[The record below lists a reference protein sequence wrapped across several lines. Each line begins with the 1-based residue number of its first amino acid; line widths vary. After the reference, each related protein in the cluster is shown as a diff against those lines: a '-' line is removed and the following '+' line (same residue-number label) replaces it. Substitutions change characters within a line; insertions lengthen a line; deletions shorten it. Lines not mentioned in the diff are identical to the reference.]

1 MDSTTHTRKQRL
13 QALIDSPTYD
23 GSNVSFA
30 AAVGIN
36 KSRVSQLLDPDEPF
50 GERAAKNICDAL
62 GLPDRY
68 FDEQPQDQKEI
79 RSTVSLSS
87 TVHEVPVLD
96 KGTAGMYKDYL
107 SGKLTAKTQ
116 KYVGPN
122 GNSVFMFRVS
132 DDLMQPQVPKGALAV
147 INPTIT
153 PRHGMKVLVT
163 DGETAI
169 LRKLVIDGSTSYIE
183 AVNLPAKALTGQILG
198 VAQAFYLP
206 EFDPET
212 GEEIG

>member
-1 MDSTTHTRKQRL
+1 MNTKDIIKAARERLGMTHQ
-13 QALIDSPTYD
+13 QFGD
-23 GSNVSFA
+23 
-30 AAVGIN
+30 AVGV
-36 KSRVSQLLDPDEPF
+36 SRGSVQQWEKGTTAPKRSHQKRVADFIGVSV
-50 GERAAKNICDAL
+50 AKLNGQSTEDQDA
-62 GLPDRY
+62 
-68 FDEQPQDQKEI
+68 I